1 MLQQVLVDLK
11 WFIFFFKEKGHYME
25 STNKCVGFGNS
36 RTNVRKKNASTL
48 KKKKNK
54 EQKKGI

>member
-1 MLQQVLVDLK
+1 
-11 WFIFFFKEKGHYME
+11 ME

-54 EQKKGI
+54 EQKKRNLN